1 MSKESSKSTSTGA
14 SNSTRRTSQPLDDV
28 SKLLT
33 NDQESGYGD
42 LTNSIP
48 IVGEAETT
56 KGAGST
62 ASAEQESPISEAV
75 EEIKCHQKQEMVL
88 TLPASQK
95 SGAKYLDSGDP
106 IKNSVDVIVRESER
120 KNTIIKSLEVELATC
135 KHHESELQEEVNYLR
150 EENEKLEYQLIDKQ
164 EETNRTREDH
174 ENEIASLES
183 QLKVKEDEV
192 KVAKSQLAVVEKK
205 NEDEK
210 QKLIDSNKTLEDQRN
225 ELESTVSKLQEE
237 RDGE

>member
-1 MSKESSKSTSTGA
+1 MSKERSKSTSTAA

-28 SKLLT
+28 PKLLT

-42 LTNSIP
+42 LTNSVP

-62 ASAEQESPISEAV
+62 ASAVNFPGSETQQTYIVFKKALGDDTDTTIHGGRIDGQYEEDRNLTVDAYREQESPISEAV

-106 IKNSVDVIVRESER
+106 IKNSVDVICS
-120 KNTIIKSLEVELATC
+120 
-135 KHHESELQEEVNYLR
+135 
-150 EENEKLEYQLIDKQ
+150 
-164 EETNRTREDH
+164 
-174 ENEIASLES
+174 
-183 QLKVKEDEV
+183 
-192 KVAKSQLAVVEKK
+192 
-205 NEDEK
+205 
-210 QKLIDSNKTLEDQRN
+210 
-225 ELESTVSKLQEE
+225 
-237 RDGE
+237 